1 MKPLIALPHHT
12 QGKRKRK
19 RHSGLQG
26 HRHSP
31 WHTATRSLAD
41 PHATED
47 HRRSPLSAAG
57 PGLMP
62 NGCRCSPLLKTTSMQ
77 TCAAQRCIAQTGPQ
91 ATNPRVW
98 RWGVPG
104 LTAELQ
110 LKASG
115 ATATLLA
122 QALTG
127 RFRSGGWGTWPAA
140 EGAQLPGE
148 PGGFCRCSEG
158 RWGGDTGAEGLGS
171 ATNWSCPDHAVRRFT
186 GG

>member
-19 RHSGLQG
+19 HHSGLRG
-26 HRHSP
+26 HQRSP
-31 WHTATRSLAD
+31 WRTTTRSLAD

-47 HRRSPLSAAG
+47 HRRSLLSTAG

-62 NGCRCSPLLKTTSMQ
+62 SGCRRSPLLKSASARTR
-77 TCAAQRCIAQTGPQ
+77 AAQRCVAQTGPQ

-98 RWGVPG
+98 RRGVPG
-104 LTAELQ
+104 LTTELR

-140 EGAQLPGE
+140 VGAQLPGE
-148 PGGFCRCSEG
+148 PGGCCRCSEG
-158 RWGGDTGAEGLGS
+158 RWGADAGAEGSGS
-171 ATNWSCPDHAVRRFT
+171 ATNWSCPVHAVRRFT